1 MAPSPSL
8 AFDQMGNAGLTVQL
22 IRFSFGSVRVLQLHR
37 FLPRANCA
45 LPPER
50 PVTGA
55 ARAASNWRRPS
66 YRIDLN
72 NTPIA
77 KSAVPPFTI
86 LATHTRA

>member
-1 MAPSPSL
+1 
-8 AFDQMGNAGLTVQL
+8 MGNAGLTVQL
-22 IRFSFGSVRVLQLHR
+22 IRFSSGQFAFSNFIASSARELR
-37 FLPRANCA
+37 SP
-45 LPPER
+45 
-50 PVTGA
+50 